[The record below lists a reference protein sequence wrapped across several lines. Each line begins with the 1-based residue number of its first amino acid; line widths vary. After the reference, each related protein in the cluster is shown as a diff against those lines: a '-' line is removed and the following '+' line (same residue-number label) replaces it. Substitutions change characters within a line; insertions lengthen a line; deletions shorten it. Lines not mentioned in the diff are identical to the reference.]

1 MTTTALRPVPQVRI
15 RDRYDDIMDALPLT
29 PRQDRART
37 KVRRMLQVSEQCIE
51 RGGIDRLTTKDVA
64 LEAGVSIGLVYRYFP
79 DRVAILDALRPDRHL
94 AVEQRDTAVRLL
106 AEARAALHGFSDR
119 IDEFVYSEL
128 ACHLDDGPIDHNG
141 NDMVAAVD
149 LTEAATA

>member
-1 MTTTALRPVPQVRI
+1 MTTTASRPVPQVRI

-79 DRVAILDALRPDRHL
+79 DRVAILDALRPDRHTCADRLRAVQHYL
-94 AVEQRDTAVRLL
+94 AQTLTNVHPAYPWTAGDQREFIGTALAIAEG
-106 AEARAALHGFSDR
+106 AEA
-119 IDEFVYSEL
+119 
-128 ACHLDDGPIDHNG
+128 
-141 NDMVAAVD
+141 
-149 LTEAATA
+149 